1 MAESKD
7 FSAEAGSA
15 KVIGTVSSSDIAEP
29 VAPPLGLRAMGP
41 RITFHFVGEWD
52 AETSYVLYDV
62 VRGVDGTSYIANKIN
77 IAKGVNPENDNEAH
91 WVKWN
96 DPNAQVELLQQTVNG
111 FAGRITEVETEAANA
126 ANAAA
131 DAKAASASNAAAIAA
146 EATRAKAAEAANADA
161 IEANADAIE
170 ANTAAI
176 KANTAAI
183 NSNAGRKYGF
193 AVVMMPPF
201 NTEASIKKRVDLANK
216 AGASN
221 INVCVYIDN
230 DAMTPKALCDYAIS
244 YAKSVGMEVSLKVH
258 GYTSSPSAYG
268 NLVSNYLDSLS
279 YAPNT
284 VFIYNEPGKDYI
296 TANESTMLSTISA
309 IKAKGYTVGIPLNYP
324 SMQVADK
331 LIARCD
337 IVGINLYPSLG
348 YSLTYSVES
357 MMKALSDSFNAM
369 TAGITKNIWI
379 TEAGILPRKCF
390 LFAPEVY
397 NPDDGYPT
405 DSSIG
410 REVDYNVATSYYRA
424 AIKALSNCCDNLLLW
439 YGETSL
445 VDDNAEFVRSA

>member
-1 MAESKD
+1 MTESKD

-15 KVIGTVSSSDIAEP
+15 KVVGTVSSTDIAEP

-62 VRGVDGTSYIANKIN
+62 VRVNGTSYIANKIN
-77 IAKGVNPENDNEAH
+77 IAKGINPETDNEAH

-111 FAGRITEVETEAANA
+111 FDGRITATETEAANA
-126 ANAAA
+126 AA
-131 DAKAASASNAAAIAA
+131 DATAAKAASADNAAAISA
-146 EATRAKAAEAANADA
+146 EVTRAKAAEAANASA
-161 IEANADAIE
+161 IEANGAAIE

-176 KANTAAI
+176 EANTAAI
-183 NSNAGRKYGF
+183 NSNAGSGYGL
-193 AVVMMPPF
+193 AVVLMPPF
-201 NTEASIKKRVDLANK
+201 NTEASIKKRIDLAKK

-230 DAMTPKALCDYAIS
+230 DAMSPKALCDYAIS
-244 YAKSVGMEVSLKVH
+244 YAKSVGMAVSLKVH
-258 GYTSSPSAYG
+258 GYTSAPSVYG
-268 NLVSNYLDSLS
+268 NLVSSYLDSLTG
-279 YAPNT
+279 APDT
-284 VFIYNEPGKDYI
+284 VFIYNEPGKNYI
-296 TANESTMLSTISA
+296 TENESTMLSTIST
-309 IKAKGYTVGIPLNYP
+309 IKAKGYTVGIPFNYP
-324 SMQVADK
+324 SIQVADK

-369 TAGITKNIWI
+369 TAGITKKIWV
-379 TEAGILPRKCF
+379 TETGILPRKCF

-445 VDDNAEFVRSA
+445 VDANADFVRSA